1 MNETK
6 GEFAM
11 VRIPHIIFDI
21 QKPNIYKFFRTERIY
36 EPVALVN
43 EQEKIEMLRAVLR
56 CAFG

>member
-1 MNETK
+1 
-6 GEFAM
+6 M